1 MRFIKNLTETAKELQ
16 KLLEQLEKLVI
27 KLISIVGWIYILI
40 KLFE

>member
-27 KLISIVGWIYILI
+27 KLISIFGWIYILI

>member
-1 MRFIKNLTETAKELQ
+1 MRFIKSLTETAKELQ

-40 KLFE
+40 ELFK

>member
-27 KLISIVGWIYILI
+27 KLISIVGWIYKLI